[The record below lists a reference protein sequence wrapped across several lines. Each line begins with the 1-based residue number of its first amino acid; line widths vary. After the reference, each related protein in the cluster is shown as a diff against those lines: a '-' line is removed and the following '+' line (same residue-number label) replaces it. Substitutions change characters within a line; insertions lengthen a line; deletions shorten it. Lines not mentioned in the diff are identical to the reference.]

1 MNQRQLAAL
10 LEPLD
15 TADLH
20 AVAARRTITPQPD
33 GTLLVAILAVDR

>member
-10 LEPLD
+10 VNPLD
-15 TADLH
+15 TADAR
-20 AVAARRTITPQPD
+20 AVTARRTITPQPD